1 MLPEVV
7 LLDPARA
14 GGLAVDLLEL
24 GDAVLG
30 VLGGLGRVVAGGVRV
45 GLAAAAAVAQGER
58 REGRRRRRRVGAAEG
73 EERPAWSGG
82 EAEVAAP
89 PPGL

>member
-30 VLGGLGRVVAGGVRV
+30 VLGGLGRVVARGVRV
-45 GLAAAAAVAQGER
+45 GLAAAAAAIARGER
-58 REGRRRRRRVGAAEG
+58 REGRRRRVGAAEG